1 MKSGDVVTAG
11 ATGAARNFVLGDVL
25 GRGLWGVSW
34 TARDAAGR
42 DYVVKV
48 PLDEHDVPVDAPLP
62 AGVLAACTAALV
74 ETGELYGKGH
84 AWLPRLE
91 VMATTAS
98 GAPALVMPRY
108 PMSLK
113 RRIAASV
120 PLSEGVALLQR
131 ALDVLATAGRMHGD
145 LRPSNVLINDRGEPV
160 LADPLPAAIAPHRAR
175 LAEIAGS
182 DRDEY
187 GPPEGVSSSSDTF
200 ALCALLYRIAMIASP
215 GGPAGAPRREDRIP
229 IPHNGLDK
237 VEIAS
242 LRDRVLTRLKDDA
255 ANPRFAVRMAERT
268 STLLN
273 RGLSREV
280 EPSPPYRFADLS
292 ALAPRLEEVAELV
305 DPQVADVG
313 HLLHAVSVKNGS
325 YQSGDPILFSV
336 TIACSGGVQGQED
349 IACGVQIIDL
359 DAGGDGRVP
368 VPDAKYT
375 VKPHPSGRLRFDF
388 SLPDMA
394 PGRYRIAVAFG
405 IRDGRSE
412 PKSASGEFE
421 VRPAPGYV
429 PPGDEVP
436 SGPAPI
442 SLPPRPD
449 RPDRAAPVAE
459 RSGDAPSGP
468 GADVVRLFG
477 GNTDPGSVSDPSY
490 PMPIAPSISEEL
502 PTPPSEPADVR
513 DTRPAPRLV
522 EVEHETTGDV
532 QPPPMLVMP
541 SAAVSAS
548 SPATSPTLTPA
559 DVHDLPPEPVAPP
572 QWNRPADVDDR
583 GPAPGWQGDPYLPG
597 AAGGEDLPS
606 FGGEKPAAS
615 PSALALWFE
624 RAVEAIRKDSY
635 TAFMV
640 FLVGALALILL
651 VFALVTL
658 F

>member
-42 DYVVKV
+42 DFVVKV
-48 PLDEHDVPVDAPLP
+48 PLEEHDVPADAPLP
-62 AGVLAACTAALV
+62 AGVLAACAAALV
-74 ETGELYGKGH
+74 ETGELYAKGH

-91 VMATTAS
+91 AIGTTAA

-120 PLSEGVALLQR
+120 PLSEGVVLLQR
-131 ALDVLATAGRMHGD
+131 VLDVLATAGRLHGD

-160 LADPLPAAIAPHRAR
+160 LADPLPAAIAAHRAR

-187 GPPEGVSSSSDTF
+187 GPPEGTSASADTF
-200 ALCALLYRIAMIASP
+200 ALCALLYRMAMIASP
-215 GGPAGAPRREDRIP
+215 AGPAGAPRREDRIP

-255 ANPRFAVRMAERT
+255 ANPRFAARMADRT
-268 STLLN
+268 SALLN
-273 RGLSREV
+273 RGLSREI
-280 EPSPPYRFADLS
+280 EPSPPYRFAELS

-349 IACGVQIIDL
+349 IACGVQIVDL
-359 DAGGDGRVP
+359 DVQGDGRVP

-388 SLPDMA
+388 SLPDMP
-394 PGRYRIAVAFG
+394 PGRYKIAVAFG
-405 IRDGRSE
+405 IRDGRSD

-429 PPGDEVP
+429 PPGNEVP

-442 SLPPRPD
+442 SMPQ
-449 RPDRAAPVAE
+449 RPDRAAPLAE

-477 GNTDPGSVSDPSY
+477 GSTDPGSVSDPSY
-490 PMPIAPSISEEL
+490 PMPIAPSISEEFHA
-502 PTPPSEPADVR
+502 PTPSEPADDR
-513 DTRPAPRLV
+513 DTKPAPRLV
-522 EVEHETTGDV
+522 SLVAVEHETTGDV
-532 QPPPMLVMP
+532 PPPPLLVMP
-541 SAAVSAS
+541 LAPS

-559 DVHDLPPEPVAPP
+559 EPHVDVEPEVAAPP

-606 FGGEKPAAS
+606 FGGEKPPS
-615 PSALALWFE
+615 PPSPIGLWFE

-635 TAFMV
+635 TAYMV
-640 FLVGALALILL
+640 ILVGALALILL